1 MTPEELQQQIDAL
14 SKRMKALETTQLE
27 TTQIVPDHFHSG
39 FDNSRIRLKDL
50 DTVFF
55 KQATINPV
63 SLLDGAGETVQ
74 VTGVTGATLGDWV
87 LVSAPYDLQDITV
100 TAYVQA
106 TGVVEI
112 RIQNEGAA
120 TVDLASGIWRILVIK
135 KIV

>member
-14 SKRMKALETTQLE
+14 SKRMKALETTQ
-27 TTQIVPDHFHSG
+27 IVPAHFHSG

-106 TGVVEI
+106 TSVVEI
-112 RIQNEGAA
+112 RIQNESGA
-120 TVDLASGIWRILVIK
+120 TVDLASGTWRILIIK
-135 KIV
+135 KIL

>member
-14 SKRMKALETTQLE
+14 SKRMKAHE

-120 TVDLASGIWRILVIK
+120 TVDLASGIWRILILR